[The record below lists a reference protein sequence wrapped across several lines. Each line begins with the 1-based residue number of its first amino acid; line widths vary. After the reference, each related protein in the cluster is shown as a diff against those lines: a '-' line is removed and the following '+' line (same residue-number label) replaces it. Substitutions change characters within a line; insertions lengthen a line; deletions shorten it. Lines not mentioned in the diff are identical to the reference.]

1 MSKDR
6 ITANDWYDRQC
17 TGTFMDLIRYL
28 PYGDVIPMWANDIA
42 VTCKICG
49 TEYINPP
56 PEMQTFP
63 VCDRCLEFLRKLR
76 YREHELIQS

>member
-1 MSKDR
+1 MNEQINENVAMPVPSSQDDDMR
-6 ITANDWYDRQC
+6 
-17 TGTFMDLIRYL
+17 LL
-28 PYGDVIPMWANDIA
+28 PYGAVVPILSTDIA

-49 TEYINPP
+49 TECINPP

-76 YREHELIQS
+76 YHQDELIQS